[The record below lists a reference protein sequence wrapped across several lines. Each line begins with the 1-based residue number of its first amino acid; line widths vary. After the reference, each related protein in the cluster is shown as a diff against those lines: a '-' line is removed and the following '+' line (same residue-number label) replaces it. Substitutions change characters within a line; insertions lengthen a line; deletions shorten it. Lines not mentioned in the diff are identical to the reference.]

1 MGSWGSSGV
10 LRGQRRMW
18 TEEESG
24 EDTPGGRAT
33 KPFLGWSEQSLGHGT
48 RAGPWA
54 SSLAPEVEAPQ
65 LHSADRPRWQTSA

>member
-1 MGSWGSSGV
+1 
-10 LRGQRRMW
+10 MW

-33 KPFLGWSEQSLGHGT
+33 EPFLGCSEQSLGHGT

-54 SSLAPEVEAPQ
+54 SACPLRWGLCSPTVLRGHAERH
-65 LHSADRPRWQTSA
+65 LHDNSILVTKRLCQ

>member
-1 MGSWGSSGV
+1 MGSWGSSGA

-33 KPFLGWSEQSLGHGT
+33 EPFLGCSEQSLGHGT
-48 RAGPWA
+48 WAGPWA
-54 SSLAPEVEAPQ
+54 SSLAPEVGALQP
-65 LHSADRPRWQTSA
+65 HSAEGPH